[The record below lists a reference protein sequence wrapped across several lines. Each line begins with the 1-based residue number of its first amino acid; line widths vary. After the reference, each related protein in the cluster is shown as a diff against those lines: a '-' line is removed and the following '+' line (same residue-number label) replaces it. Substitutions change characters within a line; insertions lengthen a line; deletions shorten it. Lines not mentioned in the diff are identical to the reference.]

1 MNKDIALHLRQE
13 SKRTDVSA
21 DIIRTFSAAY
31 AEISRL
37 RRELDELKHK
47 ESVRRQKMLHDIV
60 WCFENGG
67 AKDGSLNK
75 LLYDIARTEVE
86 DMVIPNNSVAKSY
99 QYIANKYSGTL
110 KKLADSETVFVGDN
124 DHGDAVPTKGVVK
137 HGMTQARW
145 DFLMQHMDERPTPQ
159 KLTESELAAGWHFCN
174 DWDGLLI
181 NAKDIE
187 FDHCQ
192 CDYMQKFRK
201 ETL

>member
-1 MNKDIALHLRQE
+1 MDKDIAFHLRQE

-21 DIIRTFSAAY
+21 DIIRTLSAAY

-37 RRELDELKHK
+37 RRQRDELKHS
-47 ESVRRQKMLHDIV
+47 ESVRRQKMLFDIQFCV
-60 WCFENGG
+60 EAGG
-67 AKDGSLNK
+67 AGDGSLEQ
-75 LLYDIARTEVE
+75 LFYDLARKEA
-86 DMVIPNNSVAKSY
+86 DDLVIRDSSVNKSY
-99 QYIANKYSGTL
+99 QYIANKYKGAL

-124 DHGDAVPTKGVVK
+124 DHGDAVPTRVIK

-145 DFLMQHMDERPTPQ
+145 DLLMQHINDKPTPE
-159 KLTESELAAGWHFCN
+159 KLAESELAAGWHYCS

-192 CDYMQKFRK
+192 CESMNKFRK
-201 ETL
+201 DTNG